1 MFVLDD
7 DVITKETNNVFWKNS
22 KIRANYNIISSANDN
37 VPSKPTNKKQYT
49 ININN
54 RKNKFNSY
62 RKNKTDNNFKN
73 KSDNNF
79 KTKSNSNF
87 KKKPR

>member
-37 VPSKPTNKKQYT
+37 VPSKPTNKKQLSSFMIHLSHFALLKYWT
-49 ININN
+49 
-54 RKNKFNSY
+54 FSLQPY
-62 RKNKTDNNFKN
+62 F
-73 KSDNNF
+73 
-79 KTKSNSNF
+79 
-87 KKKPR
+87 